1 MTAPYARGIIQL
13 MKAKSL
19 ILGVALSAVAGGMG
33 AACPD
38 SLDVTLAPSGEI
50 RFGTGND
57 YTFRTLAALP
67 GWKGLSAKGGWEI
80 KKPGVAPFTL
90 AYGGH
95 VFMDVVATLGQL
107 PEGMVGISYS
117 FTPVEDVELVAL
129 GCTLKQPS
137 GPVAGKPWKTPSQAG
152 VFARP
157 ADNGIRVMGDT
168 GSEISV
174 ALGGD
179 GVMLTFRA
187 DGELGIAIQDNWRW
201 GESYS
206 LRLGTLSQKTWKKGE
221 TKKYGFTVSANVPLV
236 VKSAKPTVI
245 TRGPEWIP
253 LDYRK
258 DIEAGSALDFSH
270 MGFADAP
277 AGKYGWMRN
286 VGGHF
291 EFEGRP
297 GNPVRLYG
305 VCNTANFPTHDEAD
319 MLVTRLKR
327 LGYNAIRLHHHDAGL
342 VEGSMDGLTFNKE
355 NLDRFDYL
363 VAAAIREGLYLTTD
377 LFVLRSRVIEWR
389 HIGVDR
395 DGKVDTALFKA
406 LCAVYEPAFENWRAY
421 ARNFMTHVN
430 PYTGLAY
437 KDEPALPLISL
448 VNEGGFPTGW
458 YRETAKDDRIRD
470 AWRKWLLEKR
480 AADPSFYPGVDAGN
494 TPAACNVAAFA
505 IFMGEVEAKMVA
517 RMKAFLRG
525 LGCRALF
532 TNNNCGPHY
541 APVQAASAEYDYID
555 DHFYVDHPQF
565 LGTNWSLPSR
575 CENRNPVLM
584 RRLSPC
590 RIGFLR
596 MSDKPFTVTEWN
608 FAGPSMYRGMGGIL
622 TGAMAAMQDWDG
634 LWRFAYAHGRG
645 NILENP
651 KLSPGYF
658 DLSTDPLSQASDRA
672 SICLFLRGDIAPF
685 ARDNGVSLLVTPE
698 SVKPASDRA
707 FPYLP
712 SWDKASWNMRV
723 SSCLSPDGAGGLRVI
738 PREKAE
744 DPAVTNWVRSVASPS
759 ALRLDRE
766 KGAFTIDTPRTCG
779 GFVPSGTI
787 SAGPLTVALCGAAAT
802 VWASSLDDAPVATSR
817 RILLSHLTDVQGEG
831 AKFADPE
838 RTILLG
844 YGKGALVRNGAAKIG
859 LALAE
864 PGEYAVYELET
875 SGRRM
880 GIVTS
885 EVVDGK
891 LSFTASVDG
900 PNGARMLYEI
910 VRKR

>member
-1 MTAPYARGIIQL
+1 
-13 MKAKSL
+13 MKAKG
-19 ILGVALSAVAGGMG
+19 IICSAIFAAVMGG
-33 AACPD
+33 AFAVCAD
-38 SLDVTLAPSGEI
+38 ALDVMLAPSGDI
-50 RFGTGND
+50 RFGEGND
-57 YTFRTLAALP
+57 RTFRMLAALP
-67 GWKGLSAKGGWEI
+67 GWKGLSAKGSWEM
-80 KKPGVAPFTL
+80 KKPGVAQF
-90 AYGGH
+90 AIADGGH
-95 VFMDVVATLGQL
+95 MLMDAVATLDQL
-107 PEGMVGISYS
+107 PEGRVCISYS
-117 FTPVEDVELVAL
+117 FTPVEDVELVSL
-129 GCTLKQPS
+129 GCTLTQPS
-137 GPVAGKPWKTPSQAG
+137 GPVVGKPWETPSRSG

-157 ADNGIRVMGDT
+157 ANDGIHVMGEK
-168 GSEISV
+168 GKEISV

-179 GVMLTFRA
+179 GVMLTFRS
-187 DGELGIAIQDNWRW
+187 DSEIGIAIQDNWRW
-201 GESYS
+201 VESYS

-221 TKKYGFTVSANVPLV
+221 TKKYEFTVSANVPLV

-245 TRGPEWIP
+245 VRGPEWIP
-253 LDYRK
+253 LNYRK

-270 MGFADAP
+270 MGFTDAP
-277 AGKYGWMRN
+277 AGKYGWMQN

-297 GNPVRLYG
+297 GKPVRLYG
-305 VCNTANFPTHDEAD
+305 VNLCNTANFLTHDEAD

-342 VEGSMDGLTFNKE
+342 VEGSKDGLTLNNE

-363 VAAAIREGLYLTTD
+363 LAAAIREGLYLTTD
-377 LFVLRSRVIEWR
+377 LFVSRSRVIEWR

-395 DGKVDTALFKA
+395 DGKIDNSLFKA
-406 LCAVYEPAFENWRAY
+406 LCGVYEPAFENWCAFSRS
-421 ARNFMTHVN
+421 FMTHVN
-430 PYTGLAY
+430 PYTGRAY
-437 KDEPALPLISL
+437 KDEPAMSLISL

-458 YRETAKDDRIRD
+458 YRETAKDERIRA
-470 AWRKWLLEKR
+470 AWRKWLVEKR
-480 AADPSFYPGVDAGN
+480 AADPSFYPDVDAGN

-596 MSDKPFTVTEWN
+596 MADKPFTVTEWN
-608 FAGPSMYRGMGGIL
+608 FAGPSMFRSVGGIL

-645 NILENP
+645 CILEDPN
-651 KLSPGYF
+651 LSPGYF

-685 ARDNGVSLLVTPE
+685 AKDNGVSLLVTPE

-723 SSCLSPDGAGGLRVI
+723 GSCLSSASASVLRVI

-744 DPAVTNWVRSVASPS
+744 DPAVTNWVQSVAAPASMH
-759 ALRLDRE
+759 LDRE
-766 KGAFTIDTPRTCG
+766 KGSFTIDTPRTCG
-779 GFVPSGTI
+779 GFAPSGTI
-787 SAGPLTVALCGAAAT
+787 VAGPLTVTLGGAAAT
-802 VWASSLDDAPVATSR
+802 VWASSLDDAPVTTSQ

-831 AKFADPE
+831 AKFADSE
-838 RTILLG
+838 RTILLS
-844 YGKGALVRNGAAKIG
+844 YGKGALVRNGTAKVE
-859 LALAE
+859 LALAA
-864 PGEYAVYELET
+864 PCEYAVYELET

-880 GIVTS
+880 GTVHS
-885 EVVDGK
+885 EVVGGK
-891 LSFTASVDG
+891 LSFITSVDG
-900 PNGARMLYEI
+900 PHGARMLYEI
-910 VRKR
+910 IQSTERKTEK

>member
-1 MTAPYARGIIQL
+1 MI
-13 MKAKSL
+13 AKDMIYSV
-19 ILGVALSAVAGGMG
+19 ILSAFMVG
-33 AACPD
+33 ASASRAD
-38 SLDVTLAPSGEI
+38 ALDVTLAPSGEI

-57 YTFRTLAALP
+57 CAFRTLAALP

-80 KKPGVAPFTL
+80 KKPGVVPFTL

-95 VFMDVVATLGQL
+95 VLMDAVATLEQL
-107 PEGMVGISYS
+107 PEGKARISYL
-117 FTPVEDVELVAL
+117 FTPAEDVELVSL
-129 GCTLKQPS
+129 GCTLSQPS
-137 GPVAGKPWKTPSQAG
+137 GPVTGRPWKTPGRSG

-157 ADNGIRVMGDT
+157 ANDGIHVMGEK
-168 GSEISV
+168 GKEISV

-179 GVMLTFRA
+179 GVMLTFRS
-187 DGELGIAIQDNWRW
+187 DSEIGIAIQDNWRW

-206 LRLGTLSQKTWKKGE
+206 LRLGTLSQETWKKGE
-221 TKKYGFTVSANVPLV
+221 TKKYEFTVTANVPLV

-245 TRGPEWIP
+245 SRGTEWIP
-253 LDYRK
+253 LNYRK

-297 GNPVRLYG
+297 GKPVRLYG
-305 VCNTANFPTHDEAD
+305 VNLCNTANFLTHDEAD

-377 LFVLRSRVIEWR
+377 LFVSRSRVIEWR

-395 DGKVDTALFKA
+395 DGKIDNSLFKA
-406 LCAVYEPAFENWRAY
+406 LCGVYEPAFENWCAFSRS
-421 ARNFMTHVN
+421 FMTHVN
-430 PYTGLAY
+430 PYTGRAY
-437 KDEPALPLISL
+437 KDEAALPLISL

-480 AADPSFYPGVDAGN
+480 AADPSFYPGVDADN
-494 TPAACNVAAFA
+494 PPKTCNVAAFS
-505 IFMGEVEAKMVA
+505 IFMGEVEAMMVA

-575 CENRNPVLM
+575 CKNENPVLM
-584 RRLSPC
+584 RRLAPC

-596 MSDKPFTVTEWN
+596 MADKPFTVTEWN
-608 FAGPSMYRGMGGIL
+608 FVGPGMYRGMGGIL
-622 TGAMAAMQDWDG
+622 TGALAAMQDWDG
-634 LWRFAYAHGRG
+634 LWRFAYAHGRWFV
-645 NILENP
+645 IEDE
-651 KLSPGYF
+651 KQSPGFF

-672 SICLFLRGDIAPF
+672 SILLFLRGDIEPF
-685 ARDNGVSLLVTPE
+685 AADNGVSLLITQE
-698 SVKPASDRA
+698 SMRPASGSA
-707 FPYLP
+707 FSYVP
-712 SWDKASWNMRV
+712 SWDNAPWKMRV
-723 SSCLSPDGAGGLRVI
+723 STCLSPESAGGLRVFL
-738 PREKAE
+738 REKAE
-744 DPAVTNWVRSVASPS
+744 HPAVTNWVQSAPSPA

-766 KGAFTIDTPRTCG
+766 RGAFTIDTPCTCG
-779 GFVPSGTI
+779 GFAPSGTI
-787 SAGPLTVALCGAAAT
+787 AAGPITITLGGAAAT

-910 VRKR
+910 VQSTERKTGK

>member
-1 MTAPYARGIIQL
+1 MQ
-13 MKAKSL
+13 MKGLFRQIVLA
-19 ILGVALSAVAGGMG
+19 IGALAASAVY
-33 AACPD
+33 
-38 SLDVTLAPSGEI
+38 SLEVTLAPSGDI
-50 RFGTGND
+50 RFGTGNVS
-57 YTFRTLAALP
+57 TFRTLAAPP

-90 AYGGH
+90 ADGGH
-95 VFMDVVATLGQL
+95 VLMDAVAALEQL
-107 PEGMVGISYS
+107 PEGKARISYS
-117 FTPVEDVELVAL
+117 FTPVEDVELVSL
-129 GCTLKQPS
+129 GCTLSQPS
-137 GPVAGKPWKTPSQAG
+137 GPVAGKPWKTPRHSG

-157 ADNGIRVMGDT
+157 ANGGIQVMSEKGQ
-168 GSEISV
+168 EISV
-174 ALGGD
+174 SLGGD
-179 GVMLTFRA
+179 GCMLTFRS
-187 DGELGIAIQDNWRW
+187 DDEVGIAIQDNWRW

-206 LRLGTLSQKTWKKGE
+206 LRLGTLAKKKWKKGE
-221 TKKYGFTVSANVPLV
+221 AKKYEFTVTANVPLV

-245 TRGPEWIP
+245 SRGTEWIP
-253 LDYRK
+253 LNYRK

-297 GNPVRLYG
+297 GKPVRLYG
-305 VCNTANFPTHDEAD
+305 VNLCNTANFLAHDEAD

-342 VEGSMDGLTFNKE
+342 VEGSKDGLTFNKE

-377 LFVLRSRVIEWR
+377 LFVSRSRVLTWR

-395 DGKVDTALFKA
+395 DGKMGMPLFKA
-406 LCAVYEPAFENWRAY
+406 LCAVYDPAFENWCAY
-421 ARNFMTHVN
+421 AQNFMTHVN
-430 PYTGLAY
+430 PYTGRAY
-437 KDEPALPLISL
+437 KDEPAFPLISL
-448 VNEGGFPTGW
+448 VNEGSLFAGW
-458 YRETAKDDRIRD
+458 HRETATDERVRA

-480 AADPSFYPGVDAGN
+480 AVDPSFYPDTDPD
-494 TPAACNVAAFA
+494 TPPSSGRAPVVAL
-505 IFMGEVEAKMVA
+505 FMGETEAKMVA
-517 RMKAFLRG
+517 RMKVFLRG

-532 TNNNCGPHY
+532 TNNNCWPHF
-541 APVQAASAEYDYID
+541 APLQKATDEYDYID

-565 LGTNWSLPSR
+565 LENIWSLPSR
-575 CENRNPVLM
+575 CGNLNPVLM
-584 RRLSPC
+584 RYLSPC
-590 RIGFLR
+590 GISFTR
-596 MSDKPFTVTEWN
+596 MADKPFTVTEWN
-608 FAGPSMYRGMGGIL
+608 FSGPGMYRGMGGIL
-622 TGAMAAMQDWDG
+622 TGALAALQDWDG
-634 LWRFAYAHGRG
+634 LWRFAYSHGRG
-645 NILENP
+645 GILENP
-651 KLSPGYF
+651 SQHPGFF

-685 ARDNGVSLLVTPE
+685 ASDRGVSLLITPE
-698 SVKPASDRA
+698 CMMTTNSCAYNA
-707 FPYLP
+707 GP
-712 SWDKASWNMRV
+712 SWTSAVWNMRV
-723 SSCLSPDGAGGLRVI
+723 GSCLAPESAGGLRVI

-744 DPAVTNWVRSVASPS
+744 DAAVTNWVQSFASPA
-759 ALRLDRE
+759 ALSLDRA

-779 GFVPSGTI
+779 GFAPSGTI
-787 SAGPLTVALCGAAAT
+787 AAGPLTATLGGAAAT
-802 VWASSLDDAPVATSR
+802 VWASSLDGAPISASH

-838 RTILLG
+838 RTILLA
-844 YGKGALVRNGAAKIG
+844 YGKGSLVRNGTAKVA

-880 GIVTS
+880 GMVPS

-900 PNGARMLYEI
+900 PHGARMLYEI
-910 VRKR
+910 VGRAACPHAAEAR